1 MNTFLT
7 SSADTIGIDIGFSAW
22 KSGYLLEG
30 TYLSEDIRAY
40 PIALTAQ
47 QVAEIK

>member
-22 KSGYLLEG
+22 KSGYLLDG
-30 TYLSEDIRAY
+30 TYLSEDIRVY
-40 PIALTAQ
+40 PTALTED
-47 QVAEIK
+47 QVAKIE